1 MVFCCGRQ
9 RQPGWCRG
17 PRRAP
22 PPRSA
27 LTCHGTIPSGHAGQR
42 SQPCPAAGHGL
53 CATPQTPKIWPSG
66 SIVASPHSSSAGCE
80 FLCEKA
86 VVLSGETGPVAPNG
100 GDQMS
105 RSCQAAQAS
114 EGTRRDTTMA
124 PRATGPPLRRW
135 PTWKSRPAAA
145 AWEMPVAKSAAISRR
160 QNLSQAVRP
169 AIKGRGSGSG
179 PTEAPQ
185 EQWQSF
191 REPAAKRL
199 TKALAA
205 PRPQLLPRHKTRER
219 KFGYFHL
226 NPLRRRECE
235 EWVSTLALCTPSLR
249 HRRGQPGG
257 LGDHLLKVCSTISRC
272 SLVETRPFLYAAAG
286 TERGDRQQRGT
297 ERNLARYVL
306 FCREDAELFV
316 C

>member
-1 MVFCCGRQ
+1 MRKLPWYWVK
-9 RQPGWCRG
+9 PD
-17 PRRAP
+17 PSRRAEVT
-22 PPRSA
+22 R
-27 LTCHGTIPSGHAGQR
+27 CR
-42 SQPCPAAGHGL
+42 
-53 CATPQTPKIWPSG
+53 
-66 SIVASPHSSSAGCE
+66 
-80 FLCEKA
+80 
-86 VVLSGETGPVAPNG
+86 
-100 GDQMS
+100 DQMS
-105 RSCQAAQAS
+105 RSRQAAQAS
-114 EGTRRDTTMA
+114 EGDSLGHHHDA
-124 PRATGPPLRRW
+124 PSHRSPLRRW

-160 QNLSQAVRP
+160 QNLSQAMRP
-169 AIKGRGSGSG
+169 AIKERGSGSG
-179 PTEAPQ
+179 PAEAPQ

-226 NPLRRRECE
+226 NPLRRRECK
-235 EWVSTLALCTPSLR
+235 EWVSTLALCSLSLR

-272 SLVETRPFLYAAAG
+272 SLAQTRPFLYIAVG

-297 ERNLARYVL
+297 GRNLAGYVL